1 VFSRGGDASQRLY
14 YYVAELQRRGKL
26 AGPSPEIFDIAFVPR
41 DSSLEHT
48 EAAIAA
54 LMRRLDVSA
63 RMLLD
68 GIESANQLRHRYA
81 DLQRQRTADG
91 ALFER
96 LARALLWSDPT
107 HWLDEFAAPAAVA
120 GTGRCLLAGS
130 MPPDERL
137 HRTIDATGMSVI
149 AEAHAL
155 APGQLGTELDLKG
168 APLEQ
173 ALARHLRRTSTGP
186 RAFFDRA
193 AAVVERARTVRA
205 DAVVLWLTRE
215 DEALAWSAPALQHA
229 LADAGL
235 PMLLLPA
242 ARWQADDGALEMIT
256 EFCGE
261 YVRASA

>member
-1 VFSRGGDASQRLY
+1 
-14 YYVAELQRRGKL
+14 
-26 AGPSPEIFDIAFVPR
+26 
-41 DSSLEHT
+41 
-48 EAAIAA
+48 
-54 LMRRLDVSA
+54 
-63 RMLLD
+63 
-68 GIESANQLRHRYA
+68 
-81 DLQRQRTADG
+81 
-91 ALFER
+91 
-96 LARALLWSDPT
+96 
-107 HWLDEFAAPAAVA
+107 
-120 GTGRCLLAGS
+120 
-130 MPPDERL
+130 
-137 HRTIDATGMSVI
+137 
-149 AEAHAL
+149 
-155 APGQLGTELDLKG
+155 
-168 APLEQ
+168 
-173 ALARHLRRTSTGP
+173 LRRTSTGP